1 MPDSGDSSSTRGQKV
16 APGATDGNDAPTIPP
31 VRKRRRGLWFLALAL
46 LIGAGFGAWEISQ
59 RLAFVFEEDARIETD
74 LINVGSQVAGS
85 VTNIAV
91 SEGDSIVKDQVLFT
105 VDDRQSQLSLEAL
118 NAQLGGVEAERQR
131 LEAERSLVE
140 AQTDSRLASVKAE
153 LAAAQV
159 AVSSLKPQLELAKR
173 ELERTRQLF
182 EQKVS
187 SRRQLDQAEQQHQQ
201 IDREYRIAVAELRSA
216 EAKIAEAEAER
227 RRLAV
232 LDGEL
237 AMLERKAEEYRARIG
252 QQRID
257 LTDRTIRS
265 PIDGVV
271 DQTFVEPGEY
281 VEPGQRLAL
290 VHDPSKVWVKAHI
303 KETVVRRLALGQSVE
318 LFVDAYPD
326 KTFTGE
332 IVAIGNT
339 TTSEFALLPTPN
351 PSGNFTKVTQ
361 RLPVKI
367 AVPQSEGMLKPG
379 MMVEVKIAAS
389 R

>member
-1 MPDSGDSSSTRGQKV
+1 MPDSGDSSSTRGHK
-16 APGATDGNDAPTIPP
+16 AGPGATDSDDASTSPP

-46 LIGAGFGAWEISQ
+46 LIGAGFGAWEVSQ
-59 RLAFVFEEDARIETD
+59 RFAFVFEEDARIETD
-74 LINVGSQVAGS
+74 LINVASQVAGS

-91 SEGDSIVKDQVLFT
+91 SEGDSISRGQVLFT

-131 LEAERSLVE
+131 LEAERRLIE
-140 AQTDSRLASVKAE
+140 AQTESRLESVKAE
-153 LAAAQV
+153 LSAAQV
-159 AVSSLKPQLELAKR
+159 SVSSLKPQLELAKR

-237 AMLERKAEEYRARIG
+237 AMLDRKAEEFRARIG

-290 VHDPSKVWVKAHI
+290 VHDPSRVWVKAHI

>member
-1 MPDSGDSSSTRGQKV
+1 MPDSGDSSSPRGRK
-16 APGATDGNDAPTIPP
+16 AGPGATDRNDVSTSPP

-46 LIGAGFGAWEISQ
+46 LIGAGFGAWEVSQ

-74 LINVGSQVAGS
+74 LITVGSQVAGS

-91 SEGDSIVKDQVLFT
+91 SEGDNISKDQVLFT

-118 NAQLGGVEAERQR
+118 QAQLGGVEAERRR
-131 LEAERSLVE
+131 LEAERRLVE

-153 LAAAQV
+153 LSAAQV

-201 IDREYRIAVAELRSA
+201 IDREYRIAVAQLKSA

-257 LTDRTIRS
+257 LSDRTIRS

-281 VEPGQRLAL
+281 VEPGQRMAL
-290 VHDPSKVWVKAHI
+290 VHDPSRVWVKAHI